1 MAIRPTRCCCIC
13 DSAAHD
19 VVTTAV
25 PGTVIGMLGGGQ
37 LGRYALMSARSM
49 GYGTIVLDPDPA
61 APAGAVADRHLVAAF
76 DDRAALT
83 EMASS
88 CAVVTTEFENPSAE
102 ALAFLAEHVPVRPSP
117 SAIAIA
123 QDRIAEKRFLAA
135 NGFPVGPFAVI
146 DTQVGDEVEH
156 LLPGIVKTARLGYD
170 GRGQMAVTSVDEVRT
185 AVSTL
190 GGVAC
195 VLERRL
201 DLVTEISV
209 LLARGADGSVVF
221 WPVGENR
228 HVDGVLDLTVV
239 PASVPDDLVA
249 AAEDIAGRIA
259 MCLDYVGVLA
269 VEFFVVDGDT
279 GRELKV
285 NELAPRPH
293 NSGHWTLDAS
303 ITDQFT
309 QQIRAV
315 TGAALASTTMTVP
328 AVAMANLL
336 GDIWQGGEPN
346 WECVLVDGDAR
357 LHLYGKAEARPG
369 RKMGHLCVVGS
380 TVAEVAERA
389 LRLREALS

>member
-1 MAIRPTRCCCIC
+1 
-13 DSAAHD
+13 
-19 VVTTAV
+19 VTIAV

-37 LGRYALMSARSM
+37 LGRYAVMSARAM

-61 APAGAVADRHLVAAF
+61 APAGAAADRHLVAAF
-76 DDRAALT
+76 DDRVALT

-88 CAVVTTEFENPSAE
+88 CAVVTTEFENPPAE
-102 ALAFLAEHVPVRPSP
+102 ALAFLAQHVPVRPSP

-123 QDRIAEKRFLAA
+123 QDRTAEKRFLVD
-135 NGFPVGPFAVI
+135 NGFPVGPCAVV
-146 DTQVGDEVEH
+146 DAHVGDEVEQ

-170 GRGQMAVTSVDEVRT
+170 GRGQIAVSSVDGVRA
-185 AVSTL
+185 AVSAL

-209 LLARGADGSVVF
+209 VLARGIDGSVVV

-228 HVDGVLDLTVV
+228 HLDGVLDLTVV
-239 PASVPDDLVA
+239 PTSVPDDLVT
-249 AAEDIAGRIA
+249 AAEDIARRIA

-269 VEFFVVDGDT
+269 VELFVVDG
-279 GRELKV
+279 GAGWELKV

-309 QQIRAV
+309 QQVRAV
-315 TGAALASTTMTVP
+315 TGAALAPTAMTVP
-328 AVAMANLL
+328 AVAMVNLL
-336 GDIWQGGEPN
+336 GDIWQRGEPE
-346 WECVLVDGDAR
+346 WERVLAHGDAR
-357 LHLYGKAEARPG
+357 LHLYGKAGARPG
-369 RKMGHLCVVGS
+369 RKMGHLSVLGS
-380 TVAEVAERA
+380 TVDDVAERA
-389 LRLREALS
+389 LRLRRALN